1 MRDYMSNVELAK
13 SILRRM
19 EKGFADSPYVD
30 MPSATS
36 ASEDMMMRAKEGAE
50 ELYEGER
57 HNNDI
62 ISLTRRLMSVDVE
75 KYHVNSKVL
84 NKIADF
90 VERNQE
96 TALSELKIEYKAK
109 KSELFKKIDDYKKLR
124 EDTFSEE
131 FDYERAKIHLYKD
144 IQDFQN
150 KLDFLEEI
158 IFIIETYHIDDFEE
172 KSRKKHNMATEDFDF
187 SFINTLAN
195 EGGYGVQ

>member
-1 MRDYMSNVELAK
+1 
-13 SILRRM
+13 
-19 EKGFADSPYVD
+19 
-30 MPSATS
+30 
-36 ASEDMMMRAKEGAE
+36 
-50 ELYEGER
+50 
-57 HNNDI
+57 
-62 ISLTRRLMSVDVE
+62 
-75 KYHVNSKVL
+75 
-84 NKIADF
+84 

-109 KSELFKKIDDYKKLR
+109 KSELLKKIDDYKKLR